1 MAETKTGMQQEE
13 NKDLGEMLG
22 GLGWGDNKPTY
33 EDKNEISIRFAKG
46 MMKDFIA
53 QDGKEYARIS
63 IPVEN
68 QPEGKSWP
76 SFVIPKDMIREN
88 EGGKSMWAKLPANGK
103 TTLSMNEITAVG
115 EDGKNLY
122 KTKYASV
129 DNKNLKKLLDASRE
143 QSKGR
148 DSFKEKLE
156 EKKSEVKPPEKAVG
170 APKQEQA
177 L

>member
-46 MMKDFIA
+46 MMKDFTA

-103 TTLSMNEITAVG
+103 TTLSMNENAFGLVADAMDDFMMRLANINDCLRRDIYEAR
-115 EDGKNLY
+115 KNG
-122 KTKYASV
+122 
-129 DNKNLKKLLDASRE
+129 N
-143 QSKGR
+143 
-148 DSFKEKLE
+148 
-156 EKKSEVKPPEKAVG
+156 
-170 APKQEQA
+170 
-177 L
+177 